1 MRFYKTLISF
11 LNDHEAGNDQIKVF
25 TADFLETF
33 FQFFQMIAKRI
44 LTDAIRKTG

>member
-11 LNDHEAGNDQIKVF
+11 LKDHKAGNDQIKVF
-25 TADFLETF
+25 TADFLDTY

-44 LTDAIRKTG
+44 QTDAIRKIG